1 MNEGRTVRMSLE
13 EIRRRRASDGDGTDW
28 ERLRREEAE
37 GIEPEI
43 DEDEFE
49 VDWSTARVVIPES
62 KQSVTLRVD
71 PDVLAFFRSG
81 GKGYQTRMNAV
92 LRTYMEAVKAR
103 HSGS

>member
-1 MNEGRTVRMSLE
+1 MSEKHITRVSLE
-13 EIRRRRASDGDGTDW
+13 EARRRRSRTDW
-28 ERLRREEAE
+28 DKFDADDVENADDE
-37 GIEPEI
+37 GFVP
-43 DEDEFE
+43 
-49 VDWSTARVVIPES
+49 DWTKVRVVVPEP

-71 PDVLAFFRSG
+71 PDVLAFFKAD